1 MAERPGTI
9 EFEHKGIGKAL
20 AHNRFVVPL
29 NQREYSWEEEHVTDL
44 FQDFSNAIAT
54 NKATYFL
61 GTIVL
66 TTSAEGDPEVCDGQQ
81 RLATTTIL
89 LAAIRDY
96 FHERKDAKRVSSL
109 EHDYLFTTDVTTTD
123 TVSRLSLNVDD
134 NEFFR
139 SYVLSTP
146 GSAERSMQPTKDS
159 HQKIIRACTL
169 AAQHVKDI
177 LKQHKKENQVAV
189 LLEWIKFI
197 ADGAQVILLRVP
209 DDLDAFVMF
218 ETLNDR
224 GLETSKAD
232 LLKNRL
238 FKRAGSAR
246 IKEAQQKWAHMKGV
260 LESLGIPEITVTYLR
275 HLLITTHGP
284 TKDREVL
291 NRVRTEIDSQQKAIE
306 FLESLAASASDY
318 VAVINSNHPKWN
330 TYRTAT
336 RRHVH
341 TINHHLRVE
350 QIRPLMFAVAK
361 HFSVKEAEKAFRLFV
376 AWSVRFLI
384 VGGRGGLLDRNYA
397 VAAQKIGTKEIR
409 AAKELAKYLQDVIP
423 PDAVFQAAFAEAR
436 VSQGFLARYLLRAL
450 EMKLKDESEPELIPN
465 EDQEVITLEHVLP
478 ENPGTNWPDI
488 DTEVAAAVY
497 RRLGNMVLLKASANA
512 VIGNKSFAEKKPT
525 LKAGSGFQ
533 LTHQVAEQKSW
544 GVKEISER
552 QTRLAALAVETW
564 PITIK

>member
-1 MAERPGTI
+1 VNG
-9 EFEHKGIGKAL
+9 
-20 AHNRFVVPL
+20 N
-29 NQREYSWEEEHVTDL
+29 WEDEHVTDL

-66 TTSAEGDPEVCDGQQ
+66 TTSAEGNPEVCDGQQ

-96 FHERKDAKRVSSL
+96 FHQRRDMKRVGSI
-109 EHDYLFTTDVTTTD
+109 EHDYLFSTDVETTA

-139 SYVLSTP
+139 SSVLSAP
-146 GSAERSMQPTKDS
+146 DSPEREVPPTKDS
-159 HQKIIRACTL
+159 HRKIVGASKL
-169 AAQHVKDI
+169 AGQHVKNI
-177 LKQHKKENQVAV
+177 LKQHKRENHVAI
-189 LLEWIKFI
+189 LLEWLKFI

-238 FKRAGSAR
+238 FKRAGTAR

-275 HLLITTHGP
+275 HLLISTHGP
-284 TKDREVL
+284 TKDREAL
-291 NRVRTEIDSQQKAIE
+291 SRVRTEIDSQQKAID
-306 FLESLAASASDY
+306 FLDSLATSAADY

-330 TYRTAT
+330 SYSSAT

-341 TINHHLRVE
+341 TINYHLRVE

-361 HFSVKEAEKAFRLFV
+361 CFSVKESQKAFRLFV
-376 AWSVRFLI
+376 SWSVRFLI
-384 VGGRGGLLDRNYA
+384 AGGRGGLLDRNYA
-397 VAAQKIGTKEIR
+397 VAAQEVGTKKIR
-409 AAKELAKYLQDVIP
+409 TAKELARSMRDVVP
-423 PDAVFQAAFAEAR
+423 TDAVFEAAFSEAR
-436 VSQGFLARYLLRAL
+436 ISQSFLARYFLRAL
-450 EMKLKDESEPELIPN
+450 EMKAEGDPEPELIPN
-465 EDQEVITLEHVLP
+465 DDQEVITLEHVLP
-478 ENPGTNWPDI
+478 ENPGTNWPNI
-488 DTEVAAAVY
+488 DAEVAAAVY
-497 RRLGNMVLLKASANA
+497 RRIGNMVLLKATPNA
-512 VIGNKSFAEKKPT
+512 IIGNKSFAEKKAT
-525 LKAGSGFQ
+525 LKAVSGYL
-533 LTHQVAEQKSW
+533 LTLQVAKKPSW

-552 QTRLAALAVETW
+552 QARLAALAVQTW
-564 PITIK
+564 PVDIR